1 MASCVSF
8 EAISRED
15 ARVLILGTL
24 PGAESLRRQQY
35 YAKKENSFW
44 RIMGELIGAA
54 PELPYEDRLDLLR
67 ARGVAL
73 WDVCASAERVGSL
86 DSSIRS
92 PVANDFPSF
101 FRAHQRIELICFNG
115 QPAEKLFRRNA
126 AAAVARHSPA
136 CAAVNESGAREDA
149 VRGKTIA
156 VARRAE
162 DVRRLSAPRP
172 ADPKNHRRDS
182 RPREKA
188 IFRARQAE
196 IFAQRLAFILA
207 SEQSPSLQL
216 RDHLIDKVVQTAWKI
231 REHHV
236 KAIRALRDEPFLHL
250 VGDRRRRADKRETA
264 VAADSLRKLPNGQIF
279 PRGELHD
286 SVTRALAVVALRNF
300 GKRPIRIE
308 PRGVIAEH
316 PGE

>member
-1 MASCVSF
+1 MANCVSF

-126 AAAVARHSPA
+126 EAGSPA
-136 CAAVNESGAREDA
+136 
-149 VRGKTIA
+149 I
-156 VARRAE
+156 
-162 DVRRLSAPRP
+162 RRLVLPSTSP
-172 ADPKNHRRDS
+172 AHARMRFEEKLS
-182 RPREKA
+182 RWRE
-188 IFRARQAE
+188 
-196 IFAQRLAFILA
+196 
-207 SEQSPSLQL
+207 
-216 RDHLIDKVVQTAWKI
+216 
-231 REHHV
+231 
-236 KAIRALRDEPFLHL
+236 ALRTF
-250 VGDRRRRADKRETA
+250 
-264 VAADSLRKLPNGQIF
+264 VA
-279 PRGELHD
+279 
-286 SVTRALAVVALRNF
+286 
-300 GKRPIRIE
+300 
-308 PRGVIAEH
+308 
-316 PGE
+316 